1 MTIQTAGQLRSLHQ
15 DGLLIMANAWDG
27 GSARLV
33 ESLGAKAIATT
44 SAGVAWAH
52 GYADGSA
59 LPMPLLLETVRDI
72 ARIVR
77 VPVSVD
83 MEDGYARDPGAV
95 GVNVAGA
102 AEAGAAGINIE
113 DGSESPDLLCAKLAA
128 IRTAC
133 AQRGTD
139 VFINVRTDVYL
150 RGLAP
155 SGRRVEETLARAARY
170 RGAGA
175 DGLFVP
181 GVTDAGE
188 IRALAAGAG
197 VPLNVMARRGVPP
210 AAELAALGV
219 RRLSAGAAIA
229 ESVFAHVATLAA
241 AFLRDGDSDAV
252 LAEAMDYPAINALM
266 VKR

>member
-1 MTIQTAGQLRSLHQ
+1 MTTTSAAQLRRLHQ
-15 DGLLIMANAWDG
+15 TGLLIMANAWDG

-59 LPMPLLLETVRDI
+59 LPVALLLETVRDI

-83 MEDGYARDPGAV
+83 MEDGYSREPAAV
-95 GVNVAGA
+95 GANVADA
-102 AEAGAAGINIE
+102 VQAGAAGINIE
-113 DGSESPDLLCAKLAA
+113 DGSEPVELLCAKIAA
-128 IRTAC
+128 IRSTC
-133 AQRGTD
+133 ALRSSD

-150 RGLAP
+150 RGFAP
-155 SGRRVEETLARAARY
+155 PGRRVDETLARAAKY
-170 RGAGA
+170 RAAGA
-175 DGLFVP
+175 EGLFVP
-181 GVTDAGE
+181 GVTDPGE

-197 VPLNVMARRGVPP
+197 LPLNAMARRGVPP

-219 RRLSAGAAIA
+219 RRLSAGAAIP
-229 ESVFAHVATLAA
+229 ESVYGHVATLAA
-241 AFLRDGDSDAV
+241 AFLRDGNSDAV
-252 LAEAMDYPAINALM
+252 LAGAMDYPAINALM
-266 VKR
+266 VRS